1 MRRHD
6 FVKHNA
12 PERARRTRASPSGTC
27 VWRAR
32 PAAERRNMS
41 GKVSTVGQKSLL
53 RQIKDNWVLLLMC
66 VPAIVFFV
74 VFNYMPMPGT
84 WIAFTNFNY
93 RDGIFGSPFVGMR
106 NFEFLLKSGQLWL
119 LTRNTILYNLAF
131 IVLGNIL
138 QIAIAIMLNEIRS
151 VLFKKISQTAMFLPF
166 FISAVLV
173 GVIAF
178 NLLNYDTGAI
188 NTLLRETGGDPI
200 KIYSSAGLWPFIIII
215 VHLWQS
221 TGYGSIVYFAAIMGI
236 DRSLYEAATVDGA
249 SAWQRIRFVTL
260 PSLKPTFIILVLF
273 SLGGIMHGNFGL
285 FWNLIGNNAALF
297 STTDIIET
305 SVYRMVLSQ
314 NNFTT
319 STAVGLYQSLF
330 GFALVMTAN
339 WIVRRI
345 NKDYAL
351 F

>member
-1 MRRHD
+1 MALATH
-6 FVKHNA
+6 
-12 PERARRTRASPSGTC
+12 
-27 VWRAR
+27 AR
-32 PAAERRNMS
+32 PEAVPVAPPPRRKRS
-41 GKVSTVGQKSLL
+41 VL
-53 RQIKDNWVLLLMC
+53 RSAWDSRVLLLMC
-66 VPAIVFFV
+66 LPAIAFFL
-74 VFNYMPMPGT
+74 VFNYAPLPGA

-93 RDGIFGSPFVGMR
+93 RDGIFGSPFVGLR
-106 NFEFLLKSGQLWL
+106 NFEFLIQSGQLWL

-138 QIAIAIMLNEIRS
+138 QIALAVMLNEIRMKY
-151 VLFKKISQTAMFLPF
+151 FKKISQTVMFLPY
-166 FISAVLV
+166 FISVVLV

-178 NLLNYDTGAI
+178 NLLNYDTGFVNSVIVEAGG
-188 NTLLRETGGDPI
+188 NPLR
-200 KIYSSAGLWPFIIII
+200 IYSMAGLWPFII
-215 VHLWQS
+215 VLVQLWQS

-236 DRSLYEAATVDGA
+236 DKTLFEAAAIDGA
-249 SAWQRIRFVTL
+249 SAWQRIRYVIL
-260 PSLKPTFIILVLF
+260 PSLKPTFIILLLF
-273 SLGGIMHGNFGL
+273 ALGGIMNGNFGL
-285 FWNLIGNNAALF
+285 FWNLVGNNAALF

-305 SVYRMVLSQ
+305 SVYRMVMTQ

-339 WIVRRI
+339 AIVRKM

>member
-1 MRRHD
+1 MAKEESSLRRQS
-6 FVKHNA
+6 V
-12 PERARRTRASPSGTC
+12 
-27 VWRAR
+27 
-32 PAAERRNMS
+32 
-41 GKVSTVGQKSLL
+41 L
-53 RQIKDNWVLLLMC
+53 RQLVDSRVLLLMC
-66 VPAIVFFV
+66 VPAIIFFI
-74 VFNYMPMPGT
+74 VFNYAPLPGA

-93 RDGIFGSPFVGMR
+93 RDGIFGSPFVGFK
-106 NFEFLLKSGQLWL
+106 NFEFLIKSGQLWT

-131 IVLGNIL
+131 IIFGNIL

-151 VLFKKISQTAMFLPF
+151 TFFKKISQAAMFLPF

-188 NTLLRETGGDPI
+188 NALIKATGGDPI
-200 KIYSSAGLWPFIIII
+200 KIYSTAGAWPLIIIL

-249 SAWQRIRFVTL
+249 SAWQRIRYVTL

-285 FWNLIGNNAALF
+285 FWNLVGNNASLF
-297 STTDIIET
+297 ATTDIIET

-339 WIVRRI
+339 WVVRRI

>member
-1 MRRHD
+1 MAWCLGH
-6 FVKHNA
+6 
-12 PERARRTRASPSGTC
+12 RANEKRGSMSQVEPSRGRKT
-27 VWRAR
+27 
-32 PAAERRNMS
+32 
-41 GKVSTVGQKSLL
+41 LL
-53 RQIKDNWVLLLMC
+53 RQIADSKMLLLMC
-66 VPAIVFFV
+66 VPAIIFFLVFS
-74 VFNYMPMPGT
+74 YGPLPGA

-93 RDGIFGSPFVGMR
+93 RDGIFGSPFVGLK
-106 NFEFLLKSGQLWL
+106 NFEFLFKSGQLWL
-119 LTRNTILYNLAF
+119 ITRNTILYNLAF
-131 IVLGNIL
+131 IILGNLL
-138 QIAIAIMLNEIRS
+138 QIAIAIMLNEIRFAY
-151 VLFKKISQTAMFLPF
+151 FKKISQAVMFLPF

-178 NLLNYDTGAI
+178 NLLNYDTGALNALI
-188 NTLLRETGGDPI
+188 RQTGGDPI
-200 KIYSSAGLWPFIIII
+200 KIYSTAGIWPLIIII

-236 DRSLYEAATVDGA
+236 DKGLYEAAAIDGA
-249 SAWQRIRFVTL
+249 SAWQRIRYVTL

-285 FWNLIGNNAALF
+285 FWNLVGNNAALF
-297 STTDIIET
+297 QTTDIIET

-330 GFALVMTAN
+330 GFTLVMLAN
-339 WIVRRI
+339 WVVRRI
-345 NKDYAL
+345 NRDYAL

>member
-1 MRRHD
+1 MAKEESSQRRQS
-6 FVKHNA
+6 V
-12 PERARRTRASPSGTC
+12 
-27 VWRAR
+27 
-32 PAAERRNMS
+32 
-41 GKVSTVGQKSLL
+41 L
-53 RQIKDNWVLLLMC
+53 RQLVDSRVLLLMC
-66 VPAIVFFV
+66 VPAIIFFL
-74 VFNYMPMPGT
+74 VFNYAPLPGA

-93 RDGIFGSPFVGMR
+93 RDGIFGSPFVGFK
-106 NFEFLLKSGQLWL
+106 NFEFLIKSGQLWT

-131 IVLGNIL
+131 IIFGNIL

-151 VLFKKISQTAMFLPF
+151 TFFKKVSQAAMFLPF

-188 NTLLRETGGDPI
+188 NALIKATGGDPI
-200 KIYSSAGLWPFIIII
+200 KIYSTAGAWPLIIIM

-249 SAWQRIRFVTL
+249 SAWQRIRYVTL

-285 FWNLIGNNAALF
+285 FWNLVGNNAALF

-339 WIVRRI
+339 WVVRRI

>member
-1 MRRHD
+1 M
-6 FVKHNA
+6 
-12 PERARRTRASPSGTC
+12 SGTDTSMGH
-27 VWRAR
+27 R
-32 PAAERRNMS
+32 
-41 GKVSTVGQKSLL
+41 KSLL
-53 RQIKDNWVLLLMC
+53 RQVTESKMLLLMC
-66 VPAIVFFV
+66 VPAMAFFI
-74 VFNYMPMPGT
+74 VFNYAPLPGI

-93 RDGIFGSPFVGMR
+93 RDGIFGSPFVGLK
-106 NFEFLLKSGQLWL
+106 NFEFLLKSGQLWV

-131 IVLGNIL
+131 IILGNIL

-151 VLFKKISQTAMFLPF
+151 MWFKKISQAVMFLPF

-188 NTLLRETGGDPI
+188 NALIKQTGGDPI
-200 KIYSSAGLWPFIIII
+200 KIYSTAGLWPLIIIS

-236 DRSLYEAATVDGA
+236 DKSLYEAAAVDGA
-249 SAWQRIRFVTL
+249 SAWQRIRYVTL

-285 FWNLIGNNAALF
+285 FWNLVGNNAALF

-330 GFALVMTAN
+330 GFTLVMTAN

-345 NKDYAL
+345 NRDYAL

>member
-1 MRRHD
+1 MPRPQISR
-6 FVKHNA
+6 
-12 PERARRTRASPSGTC
+12 PRTS
-27 VWRAR
+27 VWRSMIQSR
-32 PAAERRNMS
+32 
-41 GKVSTVGQKSLL
+41 TLL
-53 RQIKDNWVLLLMC
+53 FMC
-66 VPAIVFFV
+66 LPAIVFFL
-74 VFNYMPMPGT
+74 VFSYAPLPGI

-93 RDGIFGSPFVGMR
+93 NDGIFGSPFVGLK

-119 LTRNTILYNLAF
+119 LTRNTILYNIAF

-138 QIAIAIMLNEIRS
+138 QIAIAVMMNEVR
-151 VLFKKISQTAMFLPF
+151 LKYFKKISQGIMFLPY
-166 FISAVLV
+166 FISVVLV

-178 NLLNYDTGAI
+178 NLLNYDTGALNALI
-188 NTLLRETGGDPI
+188 EQTGGDPI
-200 KIYSSAGLWPFIIII
+200 KIYSTAGAWPLIIIL

-236 DRSLYEAATVDGA
+236 DKGLLEAASIDGA
-249 SAWQRIRFVTL
+249 SAWQRIRHVIL
-260 PSLKPTFIILVLF
+260 PSLKPTFIILLLF

-285 FWNLIGNNAALF
+285 FWNLVGNNAALF

-305 SVYRMVLSQ
+305 SVYRMVMSQ

-330 GFALVMTAN
+330 GFAIVMTAN
-339 WIVRRI
+339 WIVRRV
-345 NKDYAL
+345 NKENAL

>member
-1 MRRHD
+1 
-6 FVKHNA
+6 V
-12 PERARRTRASPSGTC
+12 
-27 VWRAR
+27 
-32 PAAERRNMS
+32 
-41 GKVSTVGQKSLL
+41 
-53 RQIKDNWVLLLMC
+53 VL
-66 VPAIVFFV
+66 I
-74 VFNYMPMPGT
+74 
-84 WIAFTNFNY
+84 
-93 RDGIFGSPFVGMR
+93 
-106 NFEFLLKSGQLWL
+106 
-119 LTRNTILYNLAF
+119 
-131 IVLGNIL
+131 
-138 QIAIAIMLNEIRS
+138 
-151 VLFKKISQTAMFLPF
+151 
-166 FISAVLV
+166 

-188 NTLLRETGGDPI
+188 NALLRQTGGDPI
-200 KIYSSAGLWPFIIII
+200 KIYSAAGAWPFIIIL

-221 TGYGSIVYFAAIMGI
+221 TGYGSIVYFAVIMGI
-236 DRSLYEAATVDGA
+236 DRSLFEAAAIDGA
-249 SAWQRIRFVTL
+249 SAWQRIRYVTL

-285 FWNLIGNNAALF
+285 FWNLVGNNASLF
-297 STTDIIET
+297 QTTDIIET

-330 GFALVMTAN
+330 GFALVMGAN

>member
-1 MRRHD
+1 M
-6 FVKHNA
+6 
-12 PERARRTRASPSGTC
+12 
-27 VWRAR
+27 
-32 PAAERRNMS
+32 AAERGNMA
-41 GKVSTVGQKSLL
+41 VDDTIRRPKSVL
-53 RQIKDNWVLLLMC
+53 RQVLDNKVLLLMC
-66 VPAIVFFV
+66 LPAVVFFI
-74 VFNYMPMPGT
+74 VFNYMPLPGA

-93 RDGIFGSPFVGMR
+93 RDGIFGSPFVGFK
-106 NFEFLLKSGQLWL
+106 NFEFLIKSGQLWL

-131 IVLGNIL
+131 IVFGNVL

-151 VLFKKISQTAMFLPF
+151 TFFKKISQAAMFLPF

-188 NTLLRETGGDPI
+188 NALIRQTGGDPV
-200 KIYSSAGLWPFIIII
+200 KIYSTAGAWPLIIIM

-249 SAWQRIRFVTL
+249 SAWQRIRYVTL

-273 SLGGIMHGNFGL
+273 SLGSIMHGNFGL
-285 FWNLIGNNAALF
+285 FWNLVGNNASLF

-339 WIVRRI
+339 WVVRRI